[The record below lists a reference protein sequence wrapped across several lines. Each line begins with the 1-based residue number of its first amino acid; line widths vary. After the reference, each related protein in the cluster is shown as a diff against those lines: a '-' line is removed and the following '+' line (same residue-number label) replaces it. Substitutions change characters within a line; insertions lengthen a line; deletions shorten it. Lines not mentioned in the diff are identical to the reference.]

1 MTRWH
6 ICQNAGRLQTIK
18 CYLKWQESRNY
29 GKKSIGTFVQKWD
42 FLKDQKKFEI
52 VENMTGEKNFSKTL

>member
-6 ICQNAGRLQTIK
+6 ICQNAGYPQTGKISIK
-18 CYLKWQESRNY
+18 WKKPCNY